1 MINSTFVKFVTTTY
15 ILILSSF
22 QISAQSKYGK
32 DEQACKENISVF
44 REYCKQ
50 KNYEDALN
58 PWRWAYENC
67 PASYA
72 TIYKNGP
79 KIIKAQIKKYPEN
92 KNEYVDTLMMIF
104 DQRIKYGF
112 GKEGYILGL
121 KGYELFFADKNRAEE
136 AYQIL
141 KTSINMD
148 NNTSSVQAVYAYMKA
163 TIYLQKKG
171 IKSKEDVLSTYSI
184 VSEIVDHN
192 IKNESKTTKNFIKYS
207 EKIED
212 MFTPYANC
220 EDIISLYTEKFQ
232 TSKEDIDLL
241 KRIEKILTEKECV
254 KNQLYLDVLSVLQDV
269 DESFSYE
276 IKLASAFFANG
287 YFLKSSNAF
296 NKILQNYDLEENL
309 KARTMLD
316 YANSLRMEKKYS
328 QAISQT
334 IKALQIKPDW
344 GEAYLL
350 QGNIYVSGAKSCGND
365 FEQTTVYWI
374 AVDCFVKAK
383 SDDKVK
389 DIAVKLINTYSKYF
403 PNKETCFFNGVQSG
417 EKYTIGCWINQTTIA
432 RTID

>member
-1 MINSTFVKFVTTTY
+1 MINSAFVRFVTTY
-15 ILILSSF
+15 ILILSSLE
-22 QISAQSKYGK
+22 ISAQSKYGK
-32 DEQACKENISVF
+32 DEQACKENVSVF

-58 PWRWAYENC
+58 PWRWAYTNC

-92 KNEYVDTLMMIF
+92 KNEYIDTLMMIF

-121 KGYELFFADKNRAEE
+121 KGYELFFVDKNRAEE

-163 TIYLQKKG
+163 IIHLQKKG
-171 IKSKEDVLSTYSI
+171 IKSKEDVLSAYSI
-184 VSEIVDHN
+184 VSEIVDYN
-192 IKNESKTTKNFIKYS
+192 IKNQSKTTKNFIKYS

-220 EDIISLYTEKFQ
+220 EDIISLYSEKFQ

-254 KNQLYLDVLSVLQDV
+254 KNQLYLDLLSILKDL
-269 DESFSYE
+269 DESYDYQ
-276 IKLASAFFANG
+276 IKLASALFANG
-287 YFLKSSNAF
+287 YFLKSSNIY
-296 NKILQNYDLEENL
+296 NKILQDHDLEENL

-389 DIAVKLINTYSKYF
+389 DIAVKSINTYSKYF

-417 EKYTIGCWINQTTIA
+417 EKYTIGCWINKTTLA

>member
-1 MINSTFVKFVTTTY
+1 MINYTFVKFVITY
-15 ILILSSF
+15 ILILSSLA
-22 QISAQSKYGK
+22 ISAQSKYGK
-32 DEQACKENISVF
+32 DEQACKENVSVF

-58 PWRWAYENC
+58 PWRWAYTNC

-92 KNEYVDTLMMIF
+92 KNEYIDTLMMIF

-112 GKEGYILGL
+112 GKEAYVLGL

-148 NNTSSVQAVYAYMKA
+148 NKKSSVQAVYAFMKV

-171 IKSKEDVLSTYSI
+171 LKSKEDVLSAYSI
-184 VSEIVDHN
+184 VSEIVDYN
-192 IKNESKTTKNFIKYS
+192 IKNESKTTNNFIKYS

-220 EDIISLYTEKFQ
+220 EDIISLYSEKFQ

-241 KRIEKILTEKECV
+241 KRIEKILTEKECI
-254 KNQLYLDVLSVLQDV
+254 KNQLYLDVLSVLKDK
-269 DESFSYE
+269 DESYDYE
-276 IKLASAFFANG
+276 IKLASALFANG
-287 YFLKSSNAF
+287 YFLKSSNVF
-296 NKILQNYDLEENL
+296 NKILQNYDLEDNL
-309 KARTMLD
+309 KARTLLD
-316 YANSLRMEKKYS
+316 YANSLRLEKKYS
-328 QAISQT
+328 QAINQT
-334 IKALQIKPDW
+334 IKALQIKPDL

-365 FEQTTVYWI
+365 FEQTTVYWL

-389 DIAVKLINTYSKYF
+389 DIAVKSINTYSKYF

-417 EKYTIGCWINQTTIA
+417 EKYTIGCWINQTTLA

>member
-1 MINSTFVKFVTTTY
+1 
-15 ILILSSF
+15 
-22 QISAQSKYGK
+22 
-32 DEQACKENISVF
+32 
-44 REYCKQ
+44 
-50 KNYEDALN
+50 
-58 PWRWAYENC
+58 
-67 PASYA
+67 
-72 TIYKNGP
+72 
-79 KIIKAQIKKYPEN
+79 
-92 KNEYVDTLMMIF
+92 MMIF

-121 KGYELFFADKNRAEE
+121 KGYELFFVDKNRAEE

-163 TIYLQKKG
+163 IIHLQKKG

-184 VSEIVDHN
+184 VSEIVDYN

-220 EDIISLYTEKFQ
+220 EDIISLYSEKFQ

-241 KRIEKILTEKECV
+241 KRIEKILTRKECV

-269 DESFSYE
+269 DESYDYE
-276 IKLASAFFANG
+276 IKLASALFANG

-309 KARTMLD
+309 KARTLLD

-389 DIAVKLINTYSKYF
+389 DIAVKSINTYSKYF

-417 EKYTIGCWINQTTIA
+417 EKYNIGCWINQTTLA

>member
-22 QISAQSKYGK
+22 EISAQSKYGK

-184 VSEIVDHN
+184 VSEIVDYN

-241 KRIEKILTEKECV
+241 KRIEKILTQKECV

-389 DIAVKLINTYSKYF
+389 DIAVKSINTYSKYF

-417 EKYTIGCWINQTTIA
+417 EKYTIGCWINQTTLA